1 MLRQLLERRLGARL
15 GPMPPSRSCAP
26 PTLAAW
32 SAELQAIVVAGLEG
46 IAQLYRDA
54 TRRFAE
60 DHDDAMRG
68 GGPQYTCCAPEA
80 VARRET
86 TAESPTRPHYT
97 DRTAT

>member
-1 MLRQLLERRLGARL
+1 
-15 GPMPPSRSCAP
+15 MPSAYATHLP
-26 PTLAAW
+26 L
-32 SAELQAIVVAGLEG
+32 AELPYNVRDGFYCLGGVDSVPPAR
-46 IAQLYRDA
+46 LYRDA

-68 GGPQYTCCAPEA
+68 GGPQYTCCAPET